1 MQGNEIFINLEVTG
15 LVWWGAL
22 IGCILL
28 SFFCSG
34 MEAGFLSLNPLRISQ
49 WSKANVPQA
58 RQLEKH
64 LQEPE
69 HFLRVALV
77 VNTTSNF
84 LVMALVISKVFTAI
98 HADIWVIGL
107 LLLPLVFLFY
117 VTCELAPK
125 LLFSRFPNRL
135 CLRLIRV
142 FSFIDYWISP
152 VANLLF
158 RISSLFLPRDSGPTV
173 ARSLV
178 NSREELRELLKETA
192 MGLTPEEKKLI
203 SNSLTLSV
211 RTLEKITQP
220 LSRCLV
226 YFENDTVG
234 IAKERAREKTSTRGP
249 VLAGQD
255 QGQITDNSR
264 RVIGILN
271 IKSILFD
278 EKARDESQSILPWV
292 ESCIRLPSSMAL
304 EDALRIMQ
312 TKRVRMAIVT
322 RPAEE
327 GQNHPNGVQSD
338 EAVEDWGLV
347 SLQDILTVVFGNVH
361 L

>member
-15 LVWWGAL
+15 LVWWVAL
-22 IGCILL
+22 VGCILL

-49 WSKANVPQA
+49 WAKSNIPQA
-58 RQLEKH
+58 KTLEQY

-98 HADIWVIGL
+98 HAEIWVITL

-117 VTCELAPK
+117 ITCELAPK

-135 CLRLIRV
+135 CLRMIKV
-142 FSFIDYWISP
+142 FSFIDYWVSP
-152 VANLLF
+152 FANFLF
-158 RISSLFLPRDSGPTV
+158 RIASLFLPKDSGPTV

-178 NSREELRELLKETA
+178 NSREELRELLKESA
-192 MGLTPEEKKLI
+192 MGLTEEEKKLI
-203 SNSLTLSV
+203 TNSLTLSV

-220 LSRCLV
+220 LSKCLV

-249 VLAGQD
+249 VLAGND
-255 QGQITDNSR
+255 PGKVHDGVR

-278 EKARDESQSILPWV
+278 EQARDEERSILPWV
-292 ESCIRLPSSMAL
+292 EKCIRLPSSMAL

-322 RPAEE
+322 RSVEDGQTDPKGVKSE
-327 GQNHPNGVQSD
+327 G
-338 EAVEDWGLV
+338 AKEDWGLV
-347 SLQDILTVVFGNVH
+347 SLQDILTVIFGNVH

>member
-1 MQGNEIFINLEVTG
+1 
-15 LVWWGAL
+15 
-22 IGCILL
+22 
-28 SFFCSG
+28 
-34 MEAGFLSLNPLRISQ
+34 
-49 WSKANVPQA
+49 
-58 RQLEKH
+58 
-64 LQEPE
+64 
-69 HFLRVALV
+69 
-77 VNTTSNF
+77 
-84 LVMALVISKVFTAI
+84 
-98 HADIWVIGL
+98 
-107 LLLPLVFLFY
+107 
-117 VTCELAPK
+117 
-125 LLFSRFPNRL
+125 
-135 CLRLIRV
+135 
-142 FSFIDYWISP
+142 
-152 VANLLF
+152 
-158 RISSLFLPRDSGPTV
+158 
-173 ARSLV
+173 
-178 NSREELRELLKETA
+178 

-234 IAKERAREKTSTRGP
+234 IAKERAREKTATRGP

-255 QGQITDNSR
+255 PGQVKDNSR

-278 EKARDESQSILPWV
+278 DKARDEDQSILPWV

-304 EDALRIMQ
+304 EEALRIMQ

-322 RPAEE
+322 RPSEA
-327 GQNHPNGVQSD
+327 GSDHPQGDHPD
-338 EAVEDWGLV
+338 ESVEDWGLV